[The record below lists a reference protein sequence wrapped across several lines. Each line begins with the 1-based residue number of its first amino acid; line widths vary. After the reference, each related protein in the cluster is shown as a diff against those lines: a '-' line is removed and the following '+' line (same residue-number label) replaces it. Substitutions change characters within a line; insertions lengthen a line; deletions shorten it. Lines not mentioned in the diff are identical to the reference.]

1 MSDTTKATKQAK
13 HTPGPWR
20 IASPALGL
28 FDIMA
33 DGPRGVC
40 RMYSDPDLRVGH
52 DNDTAEA
59 NARLIAAAPAMLAA
73 LEDIAGRGPVPG
85 YGSAGALLVR
95 LAGIQ
100 SIARAALAAATG
112 EG

>member
-1 MSDTTKATKQAK
+1 MSDTTKAKAG
-13 HTPGPWR
+13 HTPGPWVYQDDEFIVAGAWPYGSTICVLDAKNR
-20 IASPALGL
+20 Q
-28 FDIMA
+28 
-33 DGPRGVC
+33 
-40 RMYSDPDLRVGH
+40 
-52 DNDTAEA
+52 A

-85 YGSAGALLVR
+85 YGSGDALLVR

-100 SIARAALAAATG
+100 SIARAALSAATG

>member
-1 MSDTTKATKQAK
+1 MSDTTKAQAK

-20 IASPALGL
+20 AEGWRGMVVNA
-28 FDIMA
+28 A
-33 DGPRGVC
+33 DGSTILAMPGGS
-40 RMYSDPDLRVGH
+40 YGAGETEL
-52 DNDTAEA
+52 NA

-73 LEDIAGRGPVPG
+73 LEDIAGRGPVLG
-85 YGSAGALLVR
+85 YGSAGALLIR

-100 SIARAALAAATG
+100 SIARAALSAATG